1 MARKERNLANFA
13 DVASND
19 NENDV
24 VENNK
29 NNNDINNDN
38 NNDNKIKN
46 NDDIMHENKD
56 SVNKNNKN
64 NNILENNNKNNN
76 SILNNNKNDNE
87 DIFDKLLDGKKKKQ
101 PKNVWTGVYLKPE
114 IADVLEQLA
123 KKGGKGVKSEVVN
136 EALRRVFVEKGL
148 MGNSNQL

>member
-24 VENNK
+24 VDNKSENDININNK
-29 NNNDINNDN
+29 NDND
-38 NNDNKIKN
+38 IKN
-46 NDDIMHENKD
+46 NDGVINKNKD
-56 SVNKNNKN
+56 SDNDSNKND
-64 NNILENNNKNNN
+64 IIIENH
-76 SILNNNKNDNE
+76 NKNDNE

-101 PKNVWTGVYLKPE
+101 PKNVWTGVYLKPD

-148 MGNSNQL
+148 M